1 MGGDAAPDV
10 AVKGGILA
18 ERDFPE
24 IELIYVGDQKRLEA
38 LYAQHQGPKSH
49 PHIVHASQT
58 VDMGDTPLGAIR
70 DKPDNS
76 ISKAVQ
82 LHKEGKA
89 QAFVSAGNT
98 GACVAAATLTL
109 RMLEGIQRPGIAC
122 SFPSAKGTCLVL
134 DCGANVNARPRH
146 LLDYAVLG
154 KAFRKYV
161 QGKDQVRVGLLNIG
175 EEDAK
180 GNDFTKECFELL
192 SKHRDRLNFIGNVES
207 RDIFRG
213 DVDVVLCEG
222 FVGNTLL
229 KGAEG
234 LAKMLMGGIK
244 GVLTNSLKTK
254 MAALLL
260 RKELRGFA
268 AGFDPNLVGGA
279 PLLGVNGHVVI
290 SHGSS
295 TYIGIRNAVRTAR
308 DMISG
313 DLNANIQKML

>member
-1 MGGDAAPDV
+1 MGGDAAPEV
-10 AVKGGILA
+10 CVRGGILA

-24 IELIYVGDQKRLEA
+24 IELIYVGDEKIILE
-38 LYAQHQGPKSH
+38 LYARHQGPKAR
-49 PHIVHASQT
+49 PLVVHASE
-58 VDMGDTPLGAIR
+58 VVGMNDAPLNGLR
-70 DKPDNS
+70 EKPDNS
-76 ISKAVQ
+76 ISKAMA

-89 QAFVSAGNT
+89 EAFVSAGNT
-98 GACVAAATLTL
+98 GACAAAATLML

-122 SFPSAKGTCLVL
+122 SFPSAKGSCLVL

-175 EEDAK
+175 EEEAK

-213 DVDVVLCEG
+213 DVDVVVCEG
-222 FVGNTLL
+222 FVGNSLL

-244 GVLTNSLKTK
+244 GVLTTNLRTK
-254 MAALLL
+254 VAALLL
-260 RKELRGFA
+260 KKELKGFA
-268 AGFDPNLVGGA
+268 SGFDPNLVGGA
-279 PLLGVNGHVVI
+279 PLLGVNGLVVI

-308 DMISG
+308 DMIRG
-313 DLNANIQKML
+313 NLNANIQKML